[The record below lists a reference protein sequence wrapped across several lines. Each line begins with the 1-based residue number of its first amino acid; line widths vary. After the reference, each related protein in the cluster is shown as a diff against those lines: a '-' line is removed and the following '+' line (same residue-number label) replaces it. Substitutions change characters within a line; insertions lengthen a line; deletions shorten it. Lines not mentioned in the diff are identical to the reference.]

1 MNRQIEKDALR
12 LLAKLGEAHGAA
24 GYEDS
29 VRCIFQ
35 EEIGAG
41 VYSDKTGNVFF
52 EKQGSA
58 GAPRVMLTAHM
69 DEVGFVVQSVSK
81 SGLIKFLALGGWW
94 SHTLLAQR
102 VRIRTRSGNEVIG
115 VIGAKPPH
123 LLDKNERERMMNIE
137 DMFIDVGAASKEEV
151 LSRFQIGLGDPIVPD
166 SSFTQMLNPNY
177 LLCKG
182 FDNRVGM
189 AILIQAANML
199 NECEH
204 ACTVYAIGTVQEEVG
219 VRGAQTAVF
228 GANPDLAIVLEGSPA
243 DDLPSVSEDER
254 QGALGKGVQ
263 IRLMDPSAMMNRKLT
278 QYLIDMANELK
289 IPYQIAVRKSG
300 GTDARAIHLH
310 GAGVPTAVLGV
321 PARYIHTHNGI
332 IHLEDYL
339 STLKLVVEFLR
350 TLDVETVNNFTAFI
364 K

>member
-1 MNRQIEKDALR
+1 MNRQEEKDALR

-29 VRCIFQ
+29 VRSIFQ

-41 VYSDKTGNVFF
+41 VYSDKMGNVFY
-52 EKQGSA
+52 EKQGNPDS
-58 GAPRVMLTAHM
+58 PRVMLTAHM

-81 SGLIKFLALGGWW
+81 GGLIRFMPLGGWW
-94 SHTLLAQR
+94 SHTLLAHR
-102 VRIRTRSGNEVIG
+102 VRIRTRNGNEVIG

-123 LLDKNERERMMNIE
+123 LLDKNERERLMSIE

-151 LSRFQIGLGDPIVPD
+151 LGRFQIGLGDPIVPD
-166 SSFTQMLNPNY
+166 SSFTRMSNPDF

-189 AILIQAANML
+189 AIVIQTVNL
-199 NECEH
+199 LKDCEH
-204 ACTVYAIGTVQEEVG
+204 ACSVYAVGTVQEEVG

-254 QGALGKGVQ
+254 QGVPGQGVQ
-263 IRLMDPSAMMNRKLT
+263 IRLMDPSAIMHRKLT
-278 QYLIDMANELK
+278 QHLIDMAGKLN
-289 IPYQIAVRKSG
+289 ISYQVAVRKSG

-310 GAGVPTAVLGV
+310 SAGVPTAVLGV

-332 IHLEDYL
+332 IHLEDYT

-350 TLDVETVNNFTAFI
+350 TLDRETVNKFTAFDL
-364 K
+364 